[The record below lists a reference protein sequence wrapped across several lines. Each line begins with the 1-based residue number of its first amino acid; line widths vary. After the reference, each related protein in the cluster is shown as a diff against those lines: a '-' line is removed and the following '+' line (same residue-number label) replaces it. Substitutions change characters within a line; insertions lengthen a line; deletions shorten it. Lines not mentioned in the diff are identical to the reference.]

1 MHNHA
6 YITYNDLQV
15 ECTTTEATTLTY
27 KHFLQTLKI
36 SVRLSENETR
46 LSKFRLSTCTL
57 VYTYR
62 ITSPGDLT
70 DQFPGLNV
78 IGIEGLKLHHSLIRS
93 LLELLVFI
101 KTLL

>member
-1 MHNHA
+1 M
-6 YITYNDLQV
+6 
-15 ECTTTEATTLTY
+15 
-27 KHFLQTLKI
+27 
-36 SVRLSENETR
+36 
-46 LSKFRLSTCTL
+46 
-57 VYTYR
+57 YR